1 MKQHYEYSFTSDEE
15 DRIESESTV
24 YTSASD
30 GLQLNSSV
38 EGSDVDASVFT
49 LRAMPDGSIRVY
61 PLTDAGHT
69 SYETACFDISQ
80 LCHLGT
86 MEQAFSELD
95 PKTRYYNFLNELA
108 GEHSVSRLPT
118 VTLESLP
125 ENTRVDVPEIPDEF
139 ELQDPAQIALD
150 RESTHDRHSDE
161 LTQEKA
167 LTIAQSLKKLS
178 PGDRVSFGGGI
189 KPHTITGNSIC
200 HAPGEFFTGLI
211 RFFSDNSTIEE
222 SDHDTESL
230 KQYRSQNPT
239 KSNLKDIEVSVSD
252 CDAAQTNEPPL
263 LTINSQS
270 TTVYGHDRELGLIT
284 DVTLKEPSHSA
295 EYPCADYIAEI
306 EWVCDPDPARV

>member
-49 LRAMPDGSIRVY
+49 LRAMSDGSIRVY
-61 PLTDAGHT
+61 PLIDAGH
-69 SYETACFDISQ
+69 SSHGIACFDISQ
-80 LCHLGT
+80 LTHSET
-86 MEQAFSELD
+86 MEQAFDEVD
-95 PKTRYYNFLNELA
+95 PKTRYYNFLYELTNEYSTL
-108 GEHSVSRLPT
+108 RLPT
-118 VTLESLP
+118 VNFESLSQ
-125 ENTRVDVPEIPDEF
+125 NTRADVPEIPDEF

-150 RESTHDRHSDE
+150 RESTHERHSDE
-161 LTQEKA
+161 LTDEKA
-167 LTIAQSLKKLS
+167 ATIAKSLKKLS
-178 PGDRVSFGGGI
+178 PGDHVSFGGGI
-189 KPHTITGNSIC
+189 KSPTITGNSIS
-200 HAPGEFFTGLI
+200 HAPGEYFAGLI
-211 RFFSDNSTIEE
+211 EFFSDDSTIEE

-230 KQYRSQNPT
+230 KQYRSQNPA
-239 KSNLKDIEVSVSD
+239 KSNLKNIEVAVSD
-252 CDAAQTNEPPL
+252 HDSPPEHDIPI

-270 TTVYGHDRELGLIT
+270 TTVYGHSRELGLIT